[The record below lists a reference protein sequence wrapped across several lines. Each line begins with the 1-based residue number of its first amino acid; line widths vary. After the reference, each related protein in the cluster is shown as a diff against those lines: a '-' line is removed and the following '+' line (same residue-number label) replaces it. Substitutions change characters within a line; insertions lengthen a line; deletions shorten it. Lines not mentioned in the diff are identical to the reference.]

1 MKKYL
6 NRKFTLKKN
15 IILLLFLVISS
26 EQLICSVHN
35 NPFDSLSIS
44 IQLIQ
49 NVNHNIFHDFYEPK
63 NGIKTSITTPFYWG
77 DIQGSIQVVPYYNK
91 GQSDADFTGIEP
103 NLKWGK
109 QLYLSDKLRWFN
121 SGGIGWY
128 IFYFSEIP
136 ETQQIERELSAS
148 YMSQLSLLVH
158 KNISLSFAISKD
170 TIFTYKKIDLV
181 YISIGINYLT
191 KTPDWMKLFLK

>member
-1 MKKYL
+1 MK
-6 NRKFTLKKN
+6 RVIF
-15 IILLLFLVISS
+15 LLLFLISS

-35 NPFDSLSIS
+35 NPFGSLSIS
-44 IQLIQ
+44 IQLIK

-63 NGIKTSITTPFYWG
+63 NGFKSSITTPFYWG
-77 DIQGSIQVVPYYNK
+77 DIQGSLQVVPYYNK

-121 SGGIGWY
+121 GGGIGWY
-128 IFYFSEIP
+128 IFYFSDEVVVG
-136 ETQQIERELSAS
+136 QIESELSRS
-148 YMSQLSLLVH
+148 YTSQVSLLVQN
-158 KNISLSFAISKD
+158 KISLSFEISKD

-181 YISIGINYLT
+181 HISIGINYLM
-191 KTPDWMKLFLK
+191 KTPGWVALFLK

>member
-1 MKKYL
+1 MK
-6 NRKFTLKKN
+6 RVIF
-15 IILLLFLVISS
+15 LLLFLISS
-26 EQLICSVHN
+26 GQLICSVHN

-44 IQLIQ
+44 IQLIK
-49 NVNHNIFHDFYEPK
+49 NINRNIFHDFYEPR

-109 QLYLSDKLRWFN
+109 QLYLSDKLKWFN
-121 SGGIGWY
+121 GGGIGWY
-128 IFYFSEIP
+128 IFYFSDEIVVGK
-136 ETQQIERELSAS
+136 IESELSTS
-148 YMSQLSLLVH
+148 YTSQLSLLVH
-158 KNISLSFAISKD
+158 KKISLSFEINKD

-191 KTPDWMKLFLK
+191 KTPDWVKLLLK

>member
-1 MKKYL
+1 M
-6 NRKFTLKKN
+6 
-15 IILLLFLVISS
+15 ISS

-49 NVNHNIFHDFYEPK
+49 NVNRNIFHDFYEPR

-77 DIQGSIQVVPYYNK
+77 DIQGSLKVIPFYNK

-103 NLKWGK
+103 SLKWGK
-109 QLYLSDKLRWFN
+109 QFYLSDKLRWFN
-121 SGGIGWY
+121 GGGIGWY
-128 IFYFSEIP
+128 IFYFSDEVVVG
-136 ETQQIERELSAS
+136 QIESELSTS
-148 YMSQLSLLVH
+148 YMSQLSYLVH
-158 KNISLSFAISKD
+158 KKISLSFEISKD
-170 TIFTYKKIDLV
+170 TIFTYKIIDLIH
-181 YISIGINYLT
+181 ISIGINYLT

>member
-1 MKKYL
+1 MK
-6 NRKFTLKKN
+6 RVIF
-15 IILLLFLVISS
+15 LLLFLISS

-35 NPFDSLSIS
+35 NPFDSLSLS

-49 NVNHNIFHDFYEPK
+49 NLNRNIFHDFYEPR

-77 DIQGSIQVVPYYNK
+77 DIQGSLQVMPYYNK
-91 GQSDADFTGIEP
+91 GQSDADFTGIHA

-109 QLYLSDKLRWFN
+109 QLYLSDKQRWFN
-121 SGGIGWY
+121 GGGIGWY
-128 IFYFSEIP
+128 IFYFSDEIVVGK
-136 ETQQIERELSAS
+136 IESELSTS

-158 KNISLSFAISKD
+158 KNISLSFEISKD

-181 YISIGINYLT
+181 HISIGIN
-191 KTPDWMKLFLK
+191 